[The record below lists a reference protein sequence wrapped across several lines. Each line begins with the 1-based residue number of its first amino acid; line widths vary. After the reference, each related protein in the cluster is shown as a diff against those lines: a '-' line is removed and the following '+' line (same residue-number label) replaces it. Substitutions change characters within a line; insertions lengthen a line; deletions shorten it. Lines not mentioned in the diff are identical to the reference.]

1 MQRRVSAAYAAFFI
15 LVGIAALFA
24 GELVFVAD
32 QVGLLWIAVLSGIAA
47 VLLISMAYLPVRA

>member
-1 MQRRVSAAYAAFFI
+1 MQRRVSAVYAAFFI
-15 LVGIAALFA
+15 LVAIAALFA

>member
-1 MQRRVSAAYAAFFI
+1 VYAAFFI
-15 LVGIAALFA
+15 LVAIAALFA